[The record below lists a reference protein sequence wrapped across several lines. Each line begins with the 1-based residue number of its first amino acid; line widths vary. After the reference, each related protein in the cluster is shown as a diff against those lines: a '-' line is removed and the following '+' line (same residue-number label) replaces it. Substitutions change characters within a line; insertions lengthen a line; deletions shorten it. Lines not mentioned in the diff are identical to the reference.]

1 MQIEMPPR
9 VTEDQIDSILDI
21 RRRRADVFGEG
32 LFSDPAWD
40 ILLELFA
47 AELGNRKIMLA
58 DLTEIAPESTIAR
71 WVAALEERGLVECEL
86 DPLHTRQFAVALT
99 ADCAARMR
107 RFLSGARHL
116 ARLV

>member
-1 MQIEMPPR
+1 MQIELPPR
-9 VTEDQIDSILDI
+9 ITEDQIQSILDI
-21 RRRRADVFGEG
+21 RRQRAEIFGEG

-47 AELGNRKIMLA
+47 AELGNRKISLA
-58 DLTEIAPESTIAR
+58 DMTSIAPESTLAR

-86 DPLHTRQFAVALT
+86 DPIHAGQMDLALSR
-99 ADCAARMR
+99 DCAARMR